1 MPDLHPA
8 IPRNITRL
16 FQYVAVPAK
25 HRGRLMDK
33 CFFYISSVD
42 VPIAVRAF
50 SLTIL
55 ENLSKD
61 YPEIIPELRLIIE
74 ENWDRATPAF
84 RSRAKKILARAVGK
98 K

>member
-1 MPDLHPA
+1 
-8 IPRNITRL
+8 L
-16 FQYVAVPAK
+16 FQYVEVPAK

-33 CFFYISSVD
+33 CFLYISSVD